1 MNFPLH
7 PALVHF
13 PIAFLYGAL
22 ILHAIQLWRPH
33 WMCRIIGLWLLGMS
47 AVISI
52 ATSIA
57 GEREMIRAVLQKK
70 GERAKVAQDLT
81 PVLRALSQTNYLIT
95 IYFLEANAI
104 FSGANAAV

>member
-52 ATSIA
+52 ATPIA
-57 GEREMIRAVLQKK
+57 GGREMISAGPKAYSTETIAVSYTPLML
-70 GERAKVAQDLT
+70 LT
-81 PVLRALSQTNYLIT
+81 RRLVKLVS
-95 IYFLEANAI
+95 
-104 FSGANAAV
+104 VC